1 MDSDDPSLAQVLER
15 LEDVRKGSTLVTLD
29 ILTRLFNYVD
39 REKCN
44 DFCTLCLNLQTVLL
58 VIVVNINL

>member
-29 ILTRLFNYVD
+29 ILTRLFHYDDSEEN
-39 REKCN
+39 
-44 DFCTLCLNLQTVLL
+44 VLSIVYINIKTP
-58 VIVVNINL
+58 VIENIVLST